1 MTAWWATIN
10 IVFLLIFLV
19 KKKKKNVKKKKKK
32 NLFFQVRTLRVL
44 IFLSSQYSSL
54 LLDICILIFHDFSIW
69 LLLDIFER
77 SPLFFFFFN
86 LKKIEIE
93 KKRNHKSFHPS
104 IPHLFRPAL
113 IKKKGLKKKC
123 VKKKK
128 NYSLNDILGFGM
140 NWAVCMVLFNVLVQ
154 TVNSPSIP
162 NVSMIQLAF

>member
-1 MTAWWATIN
+1 M
-10 IVFLLIFLV
+10 L
-19 KKKKKNVKKKKKK
+19 KKKKKK
-32 NLFFQVRTLRVL
+32 TLFFQARTLRVL

-128 NYSLNDILGFGM
+128 KITL
-140 NWAVCMVLFNVLVQ
+140 
-154 TVNSPSIP
+154 
-162 NVSMIQLAF
+162 SMIFWVLEWIELFVWFFSMYWSKQLIPLLFQMFQWSN